1 MANRAVPR
9 TTEVVPGAVVNIVL
23 KADQRTGREVRGTI
37 RDVLTRGDHH
47 RGIKVR
53 LTDGRIG
60 RVQSMASGASCV
72 SNASDSPAFSSDRD
86 GATVI
91 SNPASASTSTSAP
104 APAAAEDSPNRSSNH
119 AVSNPRGRRPRYR
132 DMRLDEPL
140 EAPPEQTDLG
150 AYIVPT
156 KRKGKGKGKNSKNGS
171 SESGPQDDPARRV
184 NASGI
189 DDLST
194 TLDVTS
200 ATATCPV
207 CGEFEGDETAVAHH
221 VAEHFE

>member
-9 TTEVVPGAVVNIVL
+9 TTEVVRGAVVNIVL
-23 KADQRTGREVRGTI
+23 KADQRTGREVRGTV

-53 LTDGRIG
+53 LADGRIG
-60 RVQSMASGASCV
+60 RVQSIASSAS
-72 SNASDSPAFSSDRD
+72 A
-86 GATVI
+86 
-91 SNPASASTSTSAP
+91 ASASPSSSSDPDGAILINAP
-104 APAAAEDSPNRSSNH
+104 APAEDESADAANRT
-119 AVSNPRGRRPRYR
+119 VSNSRGHRPRYR

-150 AYIVPT
+150 AYIVPA
-156 KRKGKGKGKNSKNGS
+156 KRKGKGKGKGKNHNDSNAPGQHD
-171 SESGPQDDPARRV
+171 GPARR
-184 NASGI
+184 
-189 DDLST
+189 DDVSSSNDSSSV
-194 TLDVTS
+194 LDVVS

-207 CGEFEGDETAVAHH
+207 CGNFEGDETAVAHH

>member
-1 MANRAVPR
+1 MANRVVPR

-23 KADQRTGREVRGTI
+23 KADQRTGREVRGTV

-60 RVQSMASGASCV
+60 RVQSMASSA

-91 SNPASASTSTSAP
+91 SSPASASASAP
-104 APAAAEDSPNRSSNH
+104 APATAEDAPIGSSNH
-119 AVSNPRGRRPRYR
+119 TVSNPRGRRPRYR

-156 KRKGKGKGKNSKNGS
+156 KRKGKGKTSKTGPI
-171 SESGPQDDPARRV
+171 ESGRQDGPARRD

-189 DDLST
+189 DDPGMA
-194 TLDVTS
+194 LDVTS

-207 CGEFEGDETAVAHH
+207 CGTFEGDEMAVAHH
-221 VAEHFE
+221 VAQHFE